1 MIASKAARM
10 RSIVVPAEE
19 NRHDPRFVLADVK
32 LTTLESLTATDLC
45 GLLSGQR

>member
-1 MIASKAARM
+1 
-10 RSIVVPAEE
+10 
-19 NRHDPRFVLADVK
+19 VLADVK